1 MQIQKQIEQVLVLVD
16 RQEWVAQLLVRLF
29 VGYFFMETGWGKLH
43 NLDGF
48 AQRFAGWGI
57 PYPHFNAALSAYTE
71 FIGGLLTVCGIGT
84 RLVSIPMI
92 INMLVAILKVNLK
105 SVTSLNDFAELDE
118 PLYALVYLW
127 LLLSGPGWV
136 SIDYLVSR
144 ALGLREARRSGSP
157 VEQKEGTRFVPPS
170 GLTKKRVSKVV

>member
-1 MQIQKQIEQVLVLVD
+1 MQIRKHVEQVLD
-16 RQEWVAQLLVRLF
+16 WIDQQEWFAQLLVRLF

-57 PYPHFNAALSAYTE
+57 PYPYFNAALSAYTE
-71 FIGGLLTVCGIGT
+71 FIGGWLTIIGLGT
-84 RLVSIPMI
+84 RLISIPMI

-105 SVTSLNDFAELDE
+105 RVSSIDDFVELDE
-118 PLYALVYLW
+118 PLYALAYLW

-136 SIDYLVSR
+136 SVDFFVRRVFRLR
-144 ALGLREARRSGSP
+144 AARAGASALPEKQNTGLNASSSIIE
-157 VEQKEGTRFVPPS
+157 EQVD
-170 GLTKKRVSKVV
+170 